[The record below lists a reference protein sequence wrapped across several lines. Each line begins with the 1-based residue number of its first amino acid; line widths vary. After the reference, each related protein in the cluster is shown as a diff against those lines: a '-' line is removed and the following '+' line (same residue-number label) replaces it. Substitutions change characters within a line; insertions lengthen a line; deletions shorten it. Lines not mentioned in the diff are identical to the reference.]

1 MRVTRTTIYRVY
13 IQIHLRY
20 TCIYVIY
27 IYVCVCFVCAAFF
40 KLFIVWVFCEKHKSL
55 RKSTMVNGEG
65 GTWALGGGQLTG
77 LSAKWKYC
85 ALLLLLLLDISCHS
99 IKTVKMTKLW
109 SACVWAK
116 CVWQSDATPGQ
127 EHRLHMTHP
136 LCECCITRERRDS
149 EEIWIRFDFC
159 VKVIRFK
166 AVGGSEGSEV

>member
-1 MRVTRTTIYRVY
+1 MLYIFMCVFALFVRRFLTCLLFGFFVKNTKVY
-13 IQIHLRY
+13 ASRQWSMEREEARGRWAGGNSQGSPPSESTVLCCCCCCWTFRAIQL
-20 TCIYVIY
+20 
-27 IYVCVCFVCAAFF
+27 
-40 KLFIVWVFCEKHKSL
+40 
-55 RKSTMVNGEG
+55 
-65 GTWALGGGQLTG
+65 
-77 LSAKWKYC
+77 
-85 ALLLLLLLDISCHS
+85 
-99 IKTVKMTKLW
+99 KLW
-109 SACVWAK
+109 RWQNYGVRVCERSVCAK